1 MPPAYLYTGAV
12 RRYLYHGKILSLAI
26 EDEHW
31 EIVEH
36 KDAVA
41 LLVEDPHKGVL
52 FVSQYRPAIG
62 QETLE
67 IPAGLIEEGETPE
80 QTALRELAEE
90 AQLSGKL
97 EKLAEFY
104 ASPGFTDEKT
114 YLFKVSDTRP
124 ASGTPDEDEDLTVVW
139 RDPAEV
145 LRQSQRGEIA
155 ISASTLAGLLF
166 SLEDES

>member
-1 MPPAYLYTGAV
+1 V
-12 RRYLYHGKILSLAI
+12 RRYLYRGKILSLAI

-41 LLVEDPHKGVL
+41 LLVCDPKRGVL
-52 FVSQYRPAIG
+52 FVEQYRPAVG
-62 QETLE
+62 RKTLE
-67 IPAGLIEEGETPE
+67 IPAGLIEDGETPE

-90 AQLSGKL
+90 AQLTGEL

-104 ASPGFTDEKT
+104 VSPGFTDEKT
-114 YLFKVSDTRP
+114 YLFRVTSPRP
-124 ASGTPDEDEDLTVVW
+124 ASGTPDEDEDLTIVW

-145 LRQSQRGEIA
+145 LTRVRSGEIA
-155 ISASTLAGLLF
+155 VSASTLAGLLYALGNA
-166 SLEDES
+166 S